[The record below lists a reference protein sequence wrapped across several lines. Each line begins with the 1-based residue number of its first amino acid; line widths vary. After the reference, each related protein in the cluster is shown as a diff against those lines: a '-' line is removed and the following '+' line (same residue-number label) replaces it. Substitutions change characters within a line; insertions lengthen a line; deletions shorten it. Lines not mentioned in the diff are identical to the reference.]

1 MIKVTLTIATSETKV
16 TTREEVIENVTVIDC
31 DDDYLRIIT
40 GEGEMHKI
48 NQVLVIGYTAEVI

>member
-1 MIKVTLTIATSETKV
+1 MIKVTLTMAISEMRV

-40 GEGEMHKI
+40 GEGELQKI
-48 NQVLVIGYTAEVI
+48 DQSLVIGYTAEVI

>member
-1 MIKVTLTIATSETKV
+1 MIKVTLTMATSETKV

-40 GEGEMHKI
+40 GEGELRKI